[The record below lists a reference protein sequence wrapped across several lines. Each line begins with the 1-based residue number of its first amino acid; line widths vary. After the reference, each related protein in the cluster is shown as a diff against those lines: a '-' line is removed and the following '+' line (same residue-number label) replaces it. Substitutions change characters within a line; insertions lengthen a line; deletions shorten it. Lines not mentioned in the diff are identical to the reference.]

1 VARRVKDSTVQE
13 IKAIALDGQPS
24 WTHDSWVYQVR
35 QVENEAPYKPHSGL
49 YDHGRW
55 FEEGELAF
63 DWSRLT
69 KEGPE
74 ARAANAEEEDAPVLH
89 AVVSSLPCFLAYC

>member
-1 VARRVKDSTVQE
+1 VAHRVKDGIVQE

-35 QVENEAPYKPHSGL
+35 QVESEAPYKPHSGL

-74 ARAANAEEEDAPVLH
+74 GRSADAEEANAHELQA
-89 AVVSSLPCFLAYC
+89 AVSPRLVS